1 MWPSFDQTLLVLWS
15 GGLDS
20 TAALYQVLKTT
31 DRDVLAV
38 WMDYH
43 TREGRRDAES
53 RAVQALLPRLQMIR
67 PFRFMTVGQDFAA
80 LGHTPVDLHV
90 YSFVA
95 AQIARGT
102 GIRRIAS
109 GLMAEDKD
117 PGWAERRHVA
127 NAILDACF
135 ADRPDQKPQWEFPVE
150 HMTKEDEIRLIGRD
164 LYDLTWSCRWPV
176 NTSLGPRRC
185 NECPTCKRL
194 IAAEM
199 AIGINR

>member
-1 MWPSFDQTLLVLWS
+1 MWAPFSETLLLLWS

-20 TAALYQVLKTT
+20 TAALYKVLKET

-38 WMDYH
+38 WMDYR
-43 TREGRRDAES
+43 TREGRRDAEL

-67 PFRFMTVGQDFAA
+67 PFRLLTIGQDFSA
-80 LGHTPVDLHV
+80 LINTPADLHV

-95 AQIARGT
+95 AQIVRAT

-109 GLMAEDKD
+109 GLMSEDKD
-117 PGWAERRHVA
+117 EDWAERRRVA
-127 NAILDACF
+127 NAILEACLL
-135 ADRPDQKPQWEFPVE
+135 DKPEKKPQWVFPVE
-150 HMTKEDEIRLIGRD
+150 HLTKEDEIRLIGRD